1 MAKPL
6 VDYSIYL
13 VLDPDLTASFGMVQ
27 TAVEAAKAGA
37 TLVQLRAPDW
47 KKRQYFEC
55 ALQLKKALEPFNTKL
70 IINDHVDVA
79 LAMDADG
86 VHVGQKDLP
95 VEKVRELVGPDK
107 IVGLSINTMNEM
119 RVVDPSVVDY
129 VGIGPIFATTTKKD
143 AAAPVGLDGF
153 EKLSEASPVP
163 CVAIGSVKAQHIPAL
178 VKAKAQGIAVVSA
191 ICGQPSPYEATRE
204 LRTLWDEA
212 IKKP

>member
-13 VLDPDLTASFGMVQ
+13 VLDPDLTASFGMVE

-55 ALQLKKALEPFNTKL
+55 AAELKKALEPFDTKL

-95 VEKVRELVGPDK
+95 VEKVRELVGPKKSWGFPSTRWTKCALLIQALLTTWALVRFLRQRPKKMPRLLWDLMAFK
-107 IVGLSINTMNEM
+107 SSLKQALFPAL
-119 RVVDPSVVDY
+119 PSV
-129 VGIGPIFATTTKKD
+129 A
-143 AAAPVGLDGF
+143 
-153 EKLSEASPVP
+153 
-163 CVAIGSVKAQHIPAL
+163 
-178 VKAKAQGIAVVSA
+178 
-191 ICGQPSPYEATRE
+191 
-204 LRTLWDEA
+204 
-212 IKKP
+212 